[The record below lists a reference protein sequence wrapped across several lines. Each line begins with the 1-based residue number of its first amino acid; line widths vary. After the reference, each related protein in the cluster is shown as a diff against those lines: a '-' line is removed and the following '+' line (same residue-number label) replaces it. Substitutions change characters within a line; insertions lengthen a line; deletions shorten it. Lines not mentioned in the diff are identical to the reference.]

1 MLAIPGTAI
10 PGTAFAD
17 PAPIGN
23 AHFTRGGA
31 PLFAYPIPG
40 APAVFFTEYAGAA
53 VAAVCTT
60 GPLVQVEGFFD
71 LDRRGERG
79 DPLGADGRRA
89 GTGRHRRLLTSAADT
104 RGAIVA
110 VRGRPVLRSR
120 TN

>member
-1 MLAIPGTAI
+1 M
-10 PGTAFAD
+10 AFAD

-23 AHFTRGGA
+23 AHFTRAGA

-53 VAAVCTT
+53 VAAVCST

-71 LDRRGERG
+71 LTDGENVVTRW
-79 DPLGADGRRA
+79 AQTRRRA

-104 RGAIVA
+104 RGAILA
-110 VRGRPVLRSR
+110 VRDRPVSRSR
-120 TN
+120 TG

>member
-1 MLAIPGTAI
+1 MTRYATARRRAATVAGGAAALMLLAISGTAI

-71 LDRRGERG
+71 STDGENVV
-79 DPLGADGRRA
+79 
-89 GTGRHRRLLTSAADT
+89 T
-104 RGAIVA
+104 RWAKTEDVQAPGGIDAC
-110 VRGRPVLRSR
+110 
-120 TN
+120 

>member
-1 MLAIPGTAI
+1 MAGGAAALMLLAISGTAI

-31 PLFAYPIPG
+31 PLSAYPIPG

-71 LDRRGERG
+71 STDGENVV
-79 DPLGADGRRA
+79 
-89 GTGRHRRLLTSAADT
+89 T
-104 RGAIVA
+104 RWAKTEDVQAPGGIDAC
-110 VRGRPVLRSR
+110 
-120 TN
+120 